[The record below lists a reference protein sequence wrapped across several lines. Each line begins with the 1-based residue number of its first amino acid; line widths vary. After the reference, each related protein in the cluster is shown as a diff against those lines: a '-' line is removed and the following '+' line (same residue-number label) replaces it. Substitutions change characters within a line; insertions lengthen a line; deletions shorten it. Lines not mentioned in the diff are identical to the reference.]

1 MITYRVDTK
10 RVTTQLFHFT
20 EATVERLRQELEAVA
35 TSKIVPAIRA
45 SWAGHTKRGDMERSL
60 KVRARV
66 HGIVGSGAF
75 GKGGTSVVT
84 TISAGGT
91 RNAEHAHLF
100 ERGFT
105 GTIDVPAHTRD
116 APEGVGVGNEQ
127 RAAGIRVPVQAYQ
140 RNVTY
145 AAHDYMRQAL
155 DGGESA
161 TRAGIERA
169 LGQAVQEAG
178 LG

>member
-35 TSKIVPAIRA
+35 ASKIVPAIRA

-60 KVRARV
+60 KVRTRV
-66 HGIVGSGAF
+66 HGIVGAGAF

-100 ERGFT
+100 ERGFA
-105 GTIDVPAHTRD
+105 GTIDVPAH
-116 APEGVGVGNEQ
+116 N
-127 RAAGIRVPVQAYQ
+127 RAGGDGIVVHVEAYQ